1 MTYILKNTSF
11 VLLYT
16 IVKIG
21 YTIKIGLSIHSN
33 EYPFFFT
40 RWIFNIKIHLVNIL
54 HNLENLDIS
63 IARKGVIHIPSL
75 TIFLMPQLSSIPW
88 SIKDDTWWKI
98 GSANGN

>member
-11 VLLYT
+11 VLLYI

-21 YTIKIGLSIHSN
+21 YTIEIGLSIHSN

-40 RWIFNIKIHLVNIL
+40 RWIFNIKIYLVNIL